1 MNAFDLKPVLL
12 DHHPS
17 IFAVETDPPLYVPAK
32 PLTEKALCD
41 WIGSASAGERIQY
54 HQGLLLVDRSASQST
69 YPVKEQKRIR
79 AVAERAWRAC
89 ELGLV
94 HLVSRRIA
102 PFVFAYIAVRSLRQ
116 PTALRLREQPGIT
129 TH

>member
-1 MNAFDLKPVLL
+1 MNAFDLKPVLP
-12 DHHPS
+12 DHHPG
-17 IFAVETDPPLYVPAK
+17 IFAVETNPPLYIPAK

-41 WIGSASAGERIQY
+41 WIGSATAGERIQY
-54 HQGLLLVDRSASQST
+54 HHGLLLVDRSASQST

-79 AVAERAWRAC
+79 SVAERAWRAC

-102 PFVFAYIAVRSLRQ
+102 PYVFAYIAVRSLRT
-116 PTALRLREQPGIT
+116 PTAPRLREQPSPT
-129 TH
+129 SH

>member
-12 DHHPS
+12 DHHPG
-17 IFAVETDPPLYVPAK
+17 IFAVESDPPLIIPAK

-89 ELGLV
+89 ELGLI

-102 PFVFAYIAVRSLRQ
+102 PFVFAYIAVRSLRSPAAPRQ
-116 PTALRLREQPGIT
+116 REQLSIT

>member
-17 IFAVETDPPLYVPAK
+17 IFAAESDPPLYIPAK

-41 WIGSASAGERIQY
+41 WIGSAAAGERIQY
-54 HQGLLLVDRSASQST
+54 HQGLLLVDRSATQST

-89 ELGLV
+89 ELGLI

-102 PFVFAYIAVRSLRQ
+102 PFVFAYIAVRSLRS
-116 PTALRLREQPGIT
+116 PTAPRLREHLSVT